1 MHRDIIVSAFAKAK
15 KEAFE
20 EHGIQVSTN
29 KAAERISDFIS
40 ENSKVPFGAKSLRL
54 LHNKTKDTSES
65 VEVKQ
70 PQVVVALCNYLAYDS
85 YEAYALSK
93 KGRQEMF
100 PKSAAPLIPKSFI
113 SMHKWPLSIFLFILT
128 GSGIYFMTTK
138 QRWMIWDQTH
148 YIEVPFDAEALQNGR
163 LKLLKKDRIESF
175 KKVDLTCKDV
185 LFNPDE
191 SARFWYGK
199 NAKKELEY
207 FNDLGLHPETGKTLK
222 PLSKYMIEKYIC
234 VD

>member
-29 KAAERISDFIS
+29 KAAERISEFIS
-40 ENSKVPFGAKSLRL
+40 VNSKVPFGAKSLRL
-54 LHNKTKDTSES
+54 LHSKTKDASES
-65 VEVKQ
+65 VEIKQ
-70 PQVVVALCNYLAYDS
+70 PQVVIALCNYLAYDS

-93 KGRQEMF
+93 KGRQEIESK
-100 PKSAAPLIPKSFI
+100 PTVPSGPKSFI

-128 GSGIYFMTTK
+128 GSGVYFMTNK

-148 YIEVPFDAEALQNGR
+148 YIEVPFDAEALQNGQ
-163 LKLLKKDRIESF
+163 LKLLKQDKIENF
-175 KKVDLTCKDV
+175 KKVHLSCKDV

-207 FNDLGLHPETGKTLK
+207 FTDVGLHPETGKTLK

-234 VD
+234 SF

>member
-15 KEAFE
+15 KEAYQ

-29 KAAERISDFIS
+29 KAAERISDYIS
-40 ENSKVPFGAKSLRL
+40 ANSKVPFGARSLRE
-54 LHNKTKDTSES
+54 LHTKSKVASES
-65 VEVKQ
+65 VEIKQ
-70 PQVVVALCNYLAYDS
+70 PQVVVALCNYLAYDT

-93 KGRQEMF
+93 KGSQGMV
-100 PKSAAPLIPKSFI
+100 PKSAAPLVPKSFI

-128 GSGIYFMTTK
+128 GSGVYFMTTK

-148 YIEVPFDAEALQNGR
+148 YIEAPFDAEALQNGQ

-175 KKVDLTCKDV
+175 KKVHLTCNDL

-191 SARFWYGK
+191 SARYWYGK

-207 FNDLGLHPETGKTLK
+207 FTDVGLHPETGKTLK

-234 VD
+234 NF